1 MLFMLVC
8 MYALPPLERRS
19 RPEFQTLFN
28 QIWEELDVNV

>member
-1 MLFMLVC
+1 MIVC

-19 RPEFQTLFN
+19 RPEFQVLFN